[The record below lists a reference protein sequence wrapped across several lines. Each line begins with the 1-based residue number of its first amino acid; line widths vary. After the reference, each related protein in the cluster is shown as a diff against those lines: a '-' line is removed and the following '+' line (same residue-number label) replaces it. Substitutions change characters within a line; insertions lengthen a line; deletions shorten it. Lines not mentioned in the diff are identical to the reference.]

1 MQQKTL
7 LTALFSCAIATFAF
21 AQQFSSPGEYS
32 DYIVKESSLF
42 SEKMLDYTLISTH
55 SDKGSESANALR
67 NATRQ
72 LLSGLSKIERL
83 EPYKGDG
90 RFRNEALSVFKQHK
104 ANMEAD
110 FDLLITLKEGSKNS
124 YEAMEKYFKANERAQ
139 KKLRQTYDKF
149 ELAQREFAK
158 KYNMTINKSEDA
170 DDFTEMVRAVNEVQD
185 YTQKVYLAC
194 FRVDKAESAFMA
206 QLNDKKGNSTLLE
219 RRRAELLA
227 AAKLASAQID
237 TIPKKYADDK
247 YRDAVKKKIDFYN
260 VKADKDFSEIVRIQA
275 AGNKKTNADVE
286 FFNKIMAEL
295 NTFSQTNTKELND
308 TNQEVSRNHVPKP
321 KGATRKM

>member
-7 LTALFSCAIATFAF
+7 LTTLFTFAVSTF
-21 AQQFSSPGEYS
+21 ASAQQFSSPGEYS

-42 SEKMLDYTLISTH
+42 SEKMLEYTLVSTH
-55 SDKGSESANALR
+55 SDKGSETANALR

-72 LLSGLSKIERL
+72 LLAGLSKIERL

-139 KKLRQTYDKF
+139 KKLHQTYEKF

-158 KYNMTINKSEDA
+158 KYNMTINKREDA
-170 DDFTEMVRAVNEVQD
+170 GDFTEMVRIVSEVQD

-206 QLNDKKGNSTLLE
+206 QLNEKKENNTLLE

-227 AAKLASAQID
+227 AAKLASAQIG
-237 TIPKKYADDK
+237 TIPKKYPDDR
-247 YRDAVKKKIDFYN
+247 YRDAVKKKIDFYT
-260 VKADKDFSEIVRIQA
+260 VKAEKDLSEIVRIQA
-275 AGNKKTNADVE
+275 AGTKKTSADVAIY
-286 FFNKIMAEL
+286 NKTMVEL
-295 NTFSQTNTKELND
+295 NTFSQTITKELND